1 MRGLLNFTKAFEVDS
16 NFIDDSGI
24 YNGHAAVKNNVDFGG
39 DVFLDGAFDFSKI
52 PSDKLRVL
60 WNHKDDIVIG
70 KHFNAVED
78 EKGLS
83 VNGELILEI
92 EKARDTRILVQKNAI
107 DGLSLGYFINPND
120 FYFKDGIRYI
130 KKVYPYEYSFVPM
143 AMNKDAIVNEMK
155 SATLDTVRDC
165 EHYLRDV
172 CKLSRSEAKTL
183 ISKIKAI
190 RDDEPNYDEL
200 AASLVKFNQTLRGQS
215 HD

>member
-16 NFIDDSGI
+16 NFIDDSGT
-24 YNGHAAVKNNVDFGG
+24 YNGHAAVKNNIDFGG

-52 PSDKLRVL
+52 PPDKLRVL
-60 WNHKDDIVIG
+60 WNHNDDIVIG

-120 FYFKDGIRYI
+120 VYFKDGIRYI

-200 AASLVKFNQTLRGQS
+200 AASLVKFNQTLRG
-215 HD
+215 